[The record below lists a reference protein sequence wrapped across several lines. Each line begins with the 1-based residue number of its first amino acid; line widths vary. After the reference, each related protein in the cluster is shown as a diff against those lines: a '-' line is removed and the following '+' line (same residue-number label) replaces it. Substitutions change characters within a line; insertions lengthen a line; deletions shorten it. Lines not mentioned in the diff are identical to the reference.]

1 MKLQELQQ
9 LDRDD
14 PLRNYRSLFHLPEGV
29 IYLDGNSLGP
39 APKEV
44 FKKIEKVLHKE
55 WAEDLIR
62 SWNNA
67 GWWELTDRL
76 GSMVAKL
83 IGADDNEVVVCD
95 TTSVNLH
102 KVLHAAL
109 SLKPGRSKVIAEADC
124 FPSDLYVLEG
134 VKSLRPD
141 LEILLEGRDGSSI
154 PEMLDEQVAAVL
166 INHVDYRSGIIR
178 DMENLTR
185 QVQEFGGLAVWDLS
199 HSAGIFP
206 VQLNRCRVDFAVGC
220 TYKYLNGGPG
230 APAYLYAA
238 SRHHAACN
246 QPLSG
251 WFGHARPFDFERH
264 FDPDSGI
271 RRFVCGTQPILSLR
285 ALQSG
290 LEIYQDVS
298 LQQVREKSMA
308 LTDLFI
314 KLLKNECAAWELEI
328 ISPEDAS
335 QRGSQVA
342 VSHPQGYA
350 VMQAL
355 ISRGVIGDFR
365 APNLM
370 RFGFAPLFLSY
381 QDIHDAVKRLK
392 QILESEEW
400 NQEAFLQKSKVT

>member
-44 FKKIEKVLHKE
+44 FKKMEKVLHQE

-83 IGADDNEVVVCD
+83 IGADDDEVVVCD

-109 SLKPGRSKVIAEADC
+109 SLKSGRNKVIAEADC

-154 PEMLDEQVAAVL
+154 HEMLDEQVAAVL

-185 QVQEFGGLAVWDLS
+185 QVQEFGGLTVWDLS

-238 SRHHAACN
+238 SRHHAACS

-290 LEIYQDVS
+290 LEIYQDVN
-298 LQQVREKSMA
+298 LQHVREKSMA

-342 VSHPQGYA
+342 VSHPEGYA

-381 QDIHDAVKRLK
+381 QDIHDAVKQLK

>member
-1 MKLQELQQ
+1 M
-9 LDRDD
+9 
-14 PLRNYRSLFHLPEGV
+14 
-29 IYLDGNSLGP
+29 
-39 APKEV
+39 
-44 FKKIEKVLHKE
+44 
-55 WAEDLIR
+55 
-62 SWNNA
+62 
-67 GWWELTDRL
+67 
-76 GSMVAKL
+76 
-83 IGADDNEVVVCD
+83 
-95 TTSVNLH
+95 
-102 KVLHAAL
+102 
-109 SLKPGRSKVIAEADC
+109 
-124 FPSDLYVLEG
+124 
-134 VKSLRPD
+134 
-141 LEILLEGRDGSSI
+141 
-154 PEMLDEQVAAVL
+154 
-166 INHVDYRSGIIR
+166 
-178 DMENLTR
+178 
-185 QVQEFGGLAVWDLS
+185 
-199 HSAGIFP
+199 
-206 VQLNRCRVDFAVGC
+206 GC

-381 QDIHDAVKRLK
+381 QDIHDAVKQLK

>member
-44 FKKIEKVLHKE
+44 FKKMEKVLRQE

-62 SWNNA
+62 SWNNS

-83 IGADDNEVVVCD
+83 IGADDDEVVVCD

-109 SLKPGRSKVIAEADC
+109 SLKPGRNKVIAEADC

-134 VKSLRPD
+134 VKSLHPD

-314 KLLKNECAAWELEI
+314 MLLKNECAAWELEI

-381 QDIHDAVKRLK
+381 QDIHDAVKQLK

>member
-44 FKKIEKVLHKE
+44 FKKIEKVLHQE

-83 IGADDNEVVVCD
+83 IGADDDEVVVCD

-109 SLKPGRSKVIAEADC
+109 SLKSGRNKVIAEADC

-154 PEMLDEQVAAVL
+154 HEMLDEQVAAVL

-178 DMENLTR
+178 DMKNLTR

-199 HSAGIFP
+199 HSAGIYP

-328 ISPEDAS
+328 ISPEDSS

-342 VSHPQGYA
+342 VSHPEGYA

-381 QDIHDAVKRLK
+381 QDIHNAVKQLK

>member
-44 FKKIEKVLHKE
+44 FQKMEKVLHQE

-83 IGADDNEVVVCD
+83 IGADDDEVVVCD

-109 SLKPGRSKVIAEADC
+109 SLKSGRNKVIAEADC

-134 VKSLRPD
+134 VKSLHPD

-199 HSAGIFP
+199 HSAGVFP

-381 QDIHDAVKRLK
+381 QDIHDAVKKLK
-392 QILESEEW
+392 QILESKEW

>member
-39 APKEV
+39 APKDV
-44 FKKIEKVLHKE
+44 FKKMEKVLHQE

-83 IGADDNEVVVCD
+83 IGADDDEVVVCD

-109 SLKPGRSKVIAEADC
+109 SLKPGRNKVIAEADC

-134 VKSLRPD
+134 VKSLHPD

-285 ALQSG
+285 ALQAG

-342 VSHPQGYA
+342 VSHPEGYA

-381 QDIHDAVKRLK
+381 QDIHDAVKQLK
-392 QILESEEW
+392 QILEAEEW

>member
-44 FKKIEKVLHKE
+44 FKKMEKVLHQE

-342 VSHPQGYA
+342 VSHPEGYA

-381 QDIHDAVKRLK
+381 QDIHDAVKQLK
-392 QILESEEW
+392 QILESKEW

>member
-44 FKKIEKVLHKE
+44 FKKMEKVLRQE

-109 SLKPGRSKVIAEADC
+109 SLKPGRNKVIAEADC

-134 VKSLRPD
+134 VKSLHPD

-314 KLLKNECAAWELEI
+314 MLLKNECAAWELEI

-381 QDIHDAVKRLK
+381 QDIHDAVKQLK

>member
-44 FKKIEKVLHKE
+44 FKKMEKVLHQE

-83 IGADDNEVVVCD
+83 IGADDDEVVVCD

-109 SLKPGRSKVIAEADC
+109 SLKPGRNKVIAEADC

-134 VKSLRPD
+134 VKSLHPD

-314 KLLKNECAAWELEI
+314 MLLKNECAAWELEI

-381 QDIHDAVKRLK
+381 QDIHDAVKQLK
-392 QILESEEW
+392 QILEAEEW

>member
-44 FKKIEKVLHKE
+44 FKKMEKVLHQE

-83 IGADDNEVVVCD
+83 IGADDDEVVVCD

-109 SLKPGRSKVIAEADC
+109 SLKPGRNKVIAEADC

-314 KLLKNECAAWELEI
+314 MLLKNECAAWELEI

-381 QDIHDAVKRLK
+381 QDIHDAVKQLK

>member
-44 FKKIEKVLHKE
+44 FKKMEKVLHQE

-83 IGADDNEVVVCD
+83 IGADDDEVVVCD

-109 SLKPGRSKVIAEADC
+109 SLKSGRNKVIAEADC

-154 PEMLDEQVAAVL
+154 HEMLDEQVAAVL

-290 LEIYQDVS
+290 LEIYQDVN

-381 QDIHDAVKRLK
+381 QDIHDAVKQLK

>member
-1 MKLQELQQ
+1 MKLQEQQQ

-44 FKKIEKVLHKE
+44 FKKMEKVLRQE

-83 IGADDNEVVVCD
+83 IGADDDEVVVCD

-109 SLKPGRSKVIAEADC
+109 SIKPGRNKVIAEADC

-134 VKSLRPD
+134 VKSLHPD

-154 PEMLDEQVAAVL
+154 PEVLDEQVAAVL

-199 HSAGIFP
+199 HSTGIFP

-230 APAYLYAA
+230 APAYLFAA

-328 ISPEDAS
+328 ISPEDSS

-381 QDIHDAVKRLK
+381 QDIHDAVKQLK
-392 QILESEEW
+392 QILEAEEW
-400 NQEAFLQKSKVT
+400 NQEEFLQKSKVT

>member
-1 MKLQELQQ
+1 MKLQELHQ

-44 FKKIEKVLHKE
+44 FKKMEKVLRQE

-83 IGADDNEVVVCD
+83 IGADDDEVVVCD

-109 SLKPGRSKVIAEADC
+109 SLKPGRNKVIAEADC

-134 VKSLRPD
+134 VKSLHPD

-314 KLLKNECAAWELEI
+314 MLLKNECAAWELEI

-381 QDIHDAVKRLK
+381 QDIHDAVKQLK

>member
-1 MKLQELQQ
+1 M
-9 LDRDD
+9 
-14 PLRNYRSLFHLPEGV
+14 
-29 IYLDGNSLGP
+29 
-39 APKEV
+39 
-44 FKKIEKVLHKE
+44 
-55 WAEDLIR
+55 
-62 SWNNA
+62 
-67 GWWELTDRL
+67 
-76 GSMVAKL
+76 
-83 IGADDNEVVVCD
+83 
-95 TTSVNLH
+95 
-102 KVLHAAL
+102 
-109 SLKPGRSKVIAEADC
+109 
-124 FPSDLYVLEG
+124 
-134 VKSLRPD
+134 
-141 LEILLEGRDGSSI
+141 
-154 PEMLDEQVAAVL
+154 
-166 INHVDYRSGIIR
+166 
-178 DMENLTR
+178 
-185 QVQEFGGLAVWDLS
+185 
-199 HSAGIFP
+199 
-206 VQLNRCRVDFAVGC
+206 GC

-342 VSHPQGYA
+342 VSHPEGYA

-381 QDIHDAVKRLK
+381 QDIHDAVKQLK
-392 QILESEEW
+392 QILESKEW

>member
-1 MKLQELQQ
+1 MKLQELHQ

-44 FKKIEKVLHKE
+44 FKKMEKVLRQE

-83 IGADDNEVVVCD
+83 IGADDDEVVVCD

-109 SLKPGRSKVIAEADC
+109 SLKPGRNKVIAEADC

-134 VKSLRPD
+134 VKSLHPD

-178 DMENLTR
+178 DMENLSR

-342 VSHPQGYA
+342 VSHSEGYA

-381 QDIHDAVKRLK
+381 QDIHDAVKQLK

>member
-44 FKKIEKVLHKE
+44 FKKMEKVLRQE

-83 IGADDNEVVVCD
+83 IGADDDEVVVCD

-109 SLKPGRSKVIAEADC
+109 FLKPGRNKVIAEADC

-185 QVQEFGGLAVWDLS
+185 QVQEFSGLAVWDLS

-290 LEIYQDVS
+290 LEIYQNLS

-350 VMQAL
+350 VLQAL

-381 QDIHDAVKRLK
+381 QDIHDAVKQLK

>member
-44 FKKIEKVLHKE
+44 FKKMEKVLRQE

-83 IGADDNEVVVCD
+83 IGADDDEVVVCD

-109 SLKPGRSKVIAEADC
+109 SLKPGRNKVIAEADC

-134 VKSLRPD
+134 VKSLHPD

-154 PEMLDEQVAAVL
+154 PEMLDEQVAVVL

-185 QVQEFGGLAVWDLS
+185 QVQEFGGLTVWDLS

-314 KLLKNECAAWELEI
+314 MLLKNECAAWELEI
-328 ISPEDAS
+328 KSPEDAS

-342 VSHPQGYA
+342 VSHPEGYA

-381 QDIHDAVKRLK
+381 QDIHDAVKQLK
-392 QILESEEW
+392 QILESKEW

>member
-44 FKKIEKVLHKE
+44 FQKMEKVLHQE

-83 IGADDNEVVVCD
+83 IGADDDEVVVCD

-109 SLKPGRSKVIAEADC
+109 SLKPGRNKVIAEADC

-166 INHVDYRSGIIR
+166 INHVDYRSGTIR

-381 QDIHDAVKRLK
+381 QDIHDAVKQLK
-392 QILESEEW
+392 QILEAEEW

>member
-1 MKLQELQQ
+1 MKLQELHQ

-44 FKKIEKVLHKE
+44 FKKMEKVLHQE
-55 WAEDLIR
+55 WAEDLIQ

-67 GWWELTDRL
+67 GWWELTDWL

-109 SLKPGRSKVIAEADC
+109 SLKPGRNKVIAEADC

-134 VKSLRPD
+134 VKSLRPE

-206 VQLNRCRVDFAVGC
+206 VQLNHCRVDFAVGC
-220 TYKYLNGGPG
+220 NYKYLNGGPG

-251 WFGHARPFDFERH
+251 WNGHARPFDFERH

-314 KLLKNECAAWELEI
+314 ILLKNECAAWELEI

-342 VSHPQGYA
+342 VSHPQSYA

-381 QDIHDAVKRLK
+381 QDIHDAVKQLK
-392 QILESEEW
+392 QILEAEEW

>member
-9 LDRDD
+9 IDRDD
-14 PLRNYRSLFHLPEGV
+14 PLQNYRSLFHLPEGV

-44 FKKIEKVLHKE
+44 FKKMEKVLRQE

-83 IGADDNEVVVCD
+83 IGADDDEVVVCD

-109 SLKPGRSKVIAEADC
+109 SLKPGRNKVIAEADC

-134 VKSLRPD
+134 VKSLHPD

-381 QDIHDAVKRLK
+381 QDIHDAVKQLK

>member
-44 FKKIEKVLHKE
+44 FKKMEKVLHQE

-83 IGADDNEVVVCD
+83 IGADDDEVVVCD

-109 SLKPGRSKVIAEADC
+109 SLKPGRNKVIAEADC

-134 VKSLRPD
+134 VKSLHPD

-199 HSAGIFP
+199 HSAGVFP

-381 QDIHDAVKRLK
+381 QDIHDAVKQLK

>member
-44 FKKIEKVLHKE
+44 FKKMEKVLHQE

-83 IGADDNEVVVCD
+83 IGADDDEVVVCD

-109 SLKPGRSKVIAEADC
+109 SLKPGRNKVIAEADC

-314 KLLKNECAAWELEI
+314 MLLKNECAAWELEI

-365 APNLM
+365 TPNLM

-381 QDIHDAVKRLK
+381 QDIHDAVKQLK

>member
-44 FKKIEKVLHKE
+44 FKKMEKVLHQE

-83 IGADDNEVVVCD
+83 IGADDDEVVVCD

-109 SLKPGRSKVIAEADC
+109 SLKPGRNKVIAEADC

-381 QDIHDAVKRLK
+381 QDIHDAVKQLK

>member
-1 MKLQELQQ
+1 
-9 LDRDD
+9 
-14 PLRNYRSLFHLPEGV
+14 
-29 IYLDGNSLGP
+29 
-39 APKEV
+39 
-44 FKKIEKVLHKE
+44 
-55 WAEDLIR
+55 
-62 SWNNA
+62 
-67 GWWELTDRL
+67 
-76 GSMVAKL
+76 VAKL
-83 IGADDNEVVVCD
+83 IGADDDEVVVCD

-109 SLKPGRSKVIAEADC
+109 SLKPGRNKVIAEADC

-154 PEMLDEQVAAVL
+154 HEMLDEQVAAVL
-166 INHVDYRSGIIR
+166 INHVDYRSGTIR

-314 KLLKNECAAWELEI
+314 MLLKNECAAWELEI

-381 QDIHDAVKRLK
+381 QDIHDAVKQLK
-392 QILESEEW
+392 QILEAEEW

>member
-44 FKKIEKVLHKE
+44 FKKMEKVLHQE

-83 IGADDNEVVVCD
+83 IGADDDEVVVCD

-109 SLKPGRSKVIAEADC
+109 SLKPERNKVIAEADC

-199 HSAGIFP
+199 HSTGVFP

-314 KLLKNECAAWELEI
+314 MLLKNECAAWELEI

-342 VSHPQGYA
+342 VSHPEGYA

-381 QDIHDAVKRLK
+381 QDIHDAVKQLK

>member
-44 FKKIEKVLHKE
+44 FKKMEKVLHQE

-83 IGADDNEVVVCD
+83 IGADDDEVVVCD

-109 SLKPGRSKVIAEADC
+109 SLKPGRNKVIAEADC

-134 VKSLRPD
+134 VKSLHPD

-185 QVQEFGGLAVWDLS
+185 QVQEFGGLVVWDLS
-199 HSAGIFP
+199 HSAGIYP

-314 KLLKNECAAWELEI
+314 MLLKNECAAWELEI

-381 QDIHDAVKRLK
+381 QDIHDAVKQLK

>member
-44 FKKIEKVLHKE
+44 FKKMEKVLRQE

-83 IGADDNEVVVCD
+83 IGADDDEVVVCD

-109 SLKPGRSKVIAEADC
+109 SLKPRRNKVIAEADC

-134 VKSLRPD
+134 VKSLHPD

-199 HSAGIFP
+199 HSAGIYP

-342 VSHPQGYA
+342 VSHPEGYA

-381 QDIHDAVKRLK
+381 QDIHDAVKQLK

>member
-1 MKLQELQQ
+1 MKLQELHQ

-44 FKKIEKVLHKE
+44 FKKMEKVLHQE

-83 IGADDNEVVVCD
+83 IGADDDEVMVCD

-109 SLKPGRSKVIAEADC
+109 SLKPGRNKVIAEADC

-134 VKSLRPD
+134 VKSLRPE
-141 LEILLEGRDGSSI
+141 LEILLEGREGSSI

-290 LEIYQDVS
+290 LEIYQDVN
-298 LQQVREKSMA
+298 LQHVREKSMA

-342 VSHPQGYA
+342 VSHPEGYA

-381 QDIHDAVKRLK
+381 QDIHDAVKQLK
-392 QILESEEW
+392 QILEAEEW

>member
-1 MKLQELQQ
+1 MKIQELQQ

-44 FKKIEKVLHKE
+44 FKKMEKVLHQE

-83 IGADDNEVVVCD
+83 IGADDDEVVVCD

-109 SLKPGRSKVIAEADC
+109 SLKPGRNKVIAEADC

-342 VSHPQGYA
+342 VSHPEGYA

-381 QDIHDAVKRLK
+381 QDIHDAVKQLK

>member
-44 FKKIEKVLHKE
+44 FKKMEKVLRQE

-83 IGADDNEVVVCD
+83 IGADDDEVVVCD

-109 SLKPGRSKVIAEADC
+109 SLKPGRNKVIAEADC

-134 VKSLRPD
+134 VKSLHPD

-185 QVQEFGGLAVWDLS
+185 QVQEFGGLTVWDLS

-238 SRHHAACN
+238 TRHHAACK

-381 QDIHDAVKRLK
+381 QDIHDAVKQLK